1 MIGKWDHHFNTYAN
15 HLALCTQSKHVKHK
29 KPLYTAPFAGLSESF
44 EVDSWVVK
52 VNGQSRDILF
62 KKRHS

>member
-29 KPLYTAPFAGLSESF
+29 KPLDTAPFAGLSQSF
-44 EVDSWVVK
+44 EVDS
-52 VNGQSRDILF
+52 
-62 KKRHS
+62 